1 MGECN
6 YEIPGLPYPAFR
18 MWNAEAGM
26 VATVSEFLTV
36 GSSHTCIPNSMRL
49 LLAAGSRFGR
59 EEPAVRKALTA
70 ATSYPAFRKMNAEAA
85 GRRAVPLLR
94 TVLRISGSTWF
105 LSPLRGLGRGGGRFS
120 HGAKT
125 SGQVASWATI
135 FRPSVDGLV
144 CWASRLEIVLDIGY
158 WIS

>member
-85 GRRAVPLLR
+85 GRRAVPLHLAQLDHDVGAGLVPALR
-94 TVLRISGSTWF
+94 KQVERRPP
-105 LSPLRGLGRGGGRFS
+105 PLRSAVLPEPSAPPTGKQPPVFELYVIAREEPRTP
-120 HGAKT
+120 KT
-125 SGQVASWATI
+125 GVRAT
-135 FRPSVDGLV
+135 
-144 CWASRLEIVLDIGY
+144 
-158 WIS
+158 